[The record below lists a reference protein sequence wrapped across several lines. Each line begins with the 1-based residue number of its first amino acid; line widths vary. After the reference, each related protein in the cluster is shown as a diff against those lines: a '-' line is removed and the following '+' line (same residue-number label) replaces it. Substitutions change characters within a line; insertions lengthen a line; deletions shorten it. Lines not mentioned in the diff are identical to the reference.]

1 MSKNI
6 RAELLAINVATVAMS
21 GMLNAP
27 KKIDELKLCV
37 AQVKDKVAYDFNGKK
52 LWNVNC
58 DDIEIFSIEKVNKTQ
73 AVTVALK
80 RDYTLALMAW
90 GTSLTGD
97 ANEKTEPEAEDES
110 APVSKENKGKKSK
123 KVSEKEVKEDE
134 VTPEFNLKDEIKN
147 LVHLGKLKKAKKLIG
162 DNENHPDFKKAKK
175 ILKKAS
181 K

>member
-21 GMLNAP
+21 GMLNAT

-37 AQVKDKVAYDFNGKK
+37 DKVKDKVAYNFNGDK

-80 RDYTLALMAW
+80 RDYTQALLDW
-90 GTSLTGD
+90 GKSLTG
-97 ANEKTEPEAEDES
+97 ETVEPEAEPE
-110 APVSKENKGKKSK
+110 
-123 KVSEKEVKEDE
+123 EVVEE

>member
-37 AQVKDKVAYDFNGKK
+37 AQVKDGVAYNFNGDK

-80 RDYTLALMAW
+80 RDYTQALLNW
-90 GTSLTGD
+90 GNSLTG
-97 ANEKTEPEAEDES
+97 ETEAPEVVEAQDSES
-110 APVSKENKGKKSK
+110 PA
-123 KVSEKEVKEDE
+123 E

-162 DNENHPDFKKAKK
+162 DNESHPDFKKAKK

>member
-1 MSKNI
+1 MSKNM

-37 AQVKDKVAYDFNGKK
+37 AQVKDGVAYDFNGKK

-80 RDYTLALMAW
+80 RDYTQALRDW
-90 GTSLTGD
+90 GQSLTGETV
-97 ANEKTEPEAEDES
+97 APEKVDTV
-110 APVSKENKGKKSK
+110 APIIPPTK
-123 KVSEKEVKEDE
+123 DE

>member
-58 DDIEIFSIEKVNKTQ
+58 DDIEIFSIDKVLKTQ

-80 RDYTLALMAW
+80 RDYTLAILAW
-90 GTSLTGD
+90 AKTLLGND
-97 ANEKTEPEAEDES
+97 AEETEPVD
-110 APVSKENKGKKSK
+110 
-123 KVSEKEVKEDE
+123 EVKEPKAKEPKAKKVKEAE

-147 LVHLGKLKKAKKLIG
+147 LLHLGRYKKANKLIKDNAGHPDYKKAKKLY
-162 DNENHPDFKKAKK
+162 KKAM
-175 ILKKAS
+175 KADKGDS
-181 K
+181 

>member
-6 RAELLAINVATVAMS
+6 RGEMLAINVATVAMS

-37 AQVKDKVAYDFNGKK
+37 AQVKDGVAYNFNGEK

-80 RDYTLALMAW
+80 RDYTQALLNW
-90 GTSLTGD
+90 GQSLTGETV
-97 ANEKTEPEAEDES
+97 APEKSNTV
-110 APVSKENKGKKSK
+110 APTK
-123 KVSEKEVKEDE
+123 DE